1 MLLENGRR
9 FLKTS
14 IDQPSKT
21 TVRLWLILSLVFV
34 CIYSFEGLKEA
45 FSSAYVIQDDVRQH
59 VFWMQRFL
67 DPKLFPNDWIADYYQ
82 SAAPLGYTTLYR
94 LLATIGIDPILVS
107 KLLPIVLGIATTAYA
122 FGFCL
127 QILPVPAAGFIFTLL
142 LNYMLWGGGILI
154 TATSRA
160 FFWPF
165 FFAFLYYLLRR
176 SLFPCLI
183 AIALQGLFY
192 PPSELITSG
201 ILILRLFRW
210 EGGLPRLS
218 LDRNNYLF
226 CFTGLAVVFL
236 VLLPEVLSSSPF
248 GPTITVAEARTLP
261 EFYPG
266 GRTTFFQN
274 KPENFWINNHRSGL
288 MGWPWQP
295 PILYA
300 ALLLPILMR
309 YPSRFPLAR
318 HVSPGINLL
327 SQLLFVSLSLF
338 FIAHAVLF
346 KLYLPSRYA
355 VGVSIVICLATAIAL
370 VLILDAVFQAGKQQ
384 PTKITLKALALFFA
398 VYAFVVTVYWL
409 TLYSPGNKT
418 LLVSLLALGAGIT
431 LILFL
436 LDWVWYRAKQG
447 SKPYLGRLLLAL
459 ASTAVVTVTLLAYPS
474 VLDKFPRNDYVVGKE
489 PQIYQFFAQQSKDIL
504 IASLASEADNLPS
517 FAKRSILVGR
527 EYALPYQVGYY
538 KEIRQRAIDLID
550 AQYSP
555 DLKQVKSVIQKYGID
570 FWLLEREA
578 FKPEYITNGSWQSS
592 WIRQYQPAA
601 TKALQNLKQGIVP
614 ALAKITPRCSAL
626 ETGNLVVVGAECITK
641 APQE

>member
-1 MLLENGRR
+1 MLLENSRR

-14 IDQPSKT
+14 IDRPSRT
-21 TVRLWLILSLVFV
+21 RVRLWLILSLIFV
-34 CIYSFEGLKEA
+34 CIYSFDGLKEA

-67 DPKLFPNDWIADYYQ
+67 DPQLFHKDWIADYYQ
-82 SAAPLGYTTLYR
+82 AAAPVGYSTLYR
-94 LLATIGIDPILVS
+94 LFATIGIDPILLS
-107 KLLPIVLGIATTAYA
+107 KLLPIILGIVTTVYA

-142 LNYMLWGGGILI
+142 LNYMLWGGGILV
-154 TATSRA
+154 TAISRA

-176 SLFPCLI
+176 SLLPCLI

-218 LDRNNYLF
+218 LDRNNYLL

-236 VLLPEVLSSSPF
+236 VLLPELFSSSQF
-248 GPTITVAEARTLP
+248 GPTITAAEARTLP
-261 EFYPG
+261 EFSPG

-318 HVSPGINLL
+318 HVSPGINIL
-327 SQLLFVSLSLF
+327 SQLLLVSVGLF

-355 VGVSIVICLATAIAL
+355 AGVSIVICLATAIAL
-370 VLILDAVFQAGKQQ
+370 VLILDAVFYAGKQ
-384 PTKITLKALALFFA
+384 PTKITFKALALFFA
-398 VYAFVVTVYWL
+398 IYTFVVTVYWL
-409 TLYSPGNKT
+409 TLYSPGHKT

-436 LDWVWYRAKQG
+436 IDWIWYRAIKSG
-447 SKPYLGRLLLAL
+447 NSYRGRSLLAL
-459 ASTAVVTVTLLAYPS
+459 ASTAVVAVALLAYPS
-474 VLDKFPRNDYVVGKE
+474 VLDRFPKHDYVIGKE
-489 PQIYQFFAQQSKDIL
+489 PQLYQFFAQQPKDIL
-504 IASLASEADNLPS
+504 IASLAPEADNLPS

-555 DLKQVKSVIQKYGID
+555 DLKQVKRFIQKYGVD
-570 FWLLEREA
+570 FWLLDREA

-601 TKALQNLKQGIVP
+601 TKALRNLKQGTVP
-614 ALAKITPRCSAL
+614 ALAKITSRCSAL
-626 ETGNLVVVGAECITK
+626 ETGKLVVVKAECIMK
-641 APQE
+641 RPQE